1 MKSRP
6 KGRLYCAAGSV
17 RYALLALCAFAS
29 TCGFEAVAASS
40 GDVVEVPDPPPPK
53 ALHWDLWATGL
64 YQGLVS
70 GDGRDDYDGSGRIDL
85 MARADTGAMGLW
97 QGGSLNAHLTFRDG
111 NASPF
116 RGGALLPV
124 DTAVLLP
131 LDSEGDLV
139 ATSLYVGQRIGS
151 KTNLLVGKIDAVDLL
166 AAHPFFGGW
175 GTERFRNIAFVAPP
189 SGVVPPVIIGGVVT
203 HAFPSFKLTG
213 MVFDPNDQTRNYK
226 LSDLFADGTNVSLG
240 LSWGGAI
247 ADRPATFGTTATYS
261 TADGRDWRDFGLPP
275 GIETTNREGSWNV
288 AFETSLLLAENGVT
302 PGKGLG
308 LYAKAALA
316 DGNPNLI
323 RASFVGGIAGHGMI
337 GARPADSFGVGVF
350 HYNFSDELQDVVAE
364 VSDFDDEQGIEVFYS
379 MALAPWLR
387 ITADLQWIDPA
398 TAANDAALLAG
409 LRVRIAP

>member
-1 MKSRP
+1 MPLLTLAVGVTILTVGVAR
-6 KGRLYCAAGSV
+6 AAG
-17 RYALLALCAFAS
+17 
-29 TCGFEAVAASS
+29 GEAPNP
-40 GDVVEVPDPPPPK
+40 PDPLPPK
-53 ALHWDLWATGL
+53 AVHLDLWATGF
-64 YQGLVS
+64 YQGLLS
-70 GDGRDDYDGSGRIDL
+70 GDGRDDYDASGRIDL
-85 MARADTGAMGLW
+85 MVRADTGAMGLW
-97 QGGSLNAHLTFRDG
+97 QGGSLNTHLTVRDG
-111 NASPF
+111 DASPF

-124 DTAVLLP
+124 DTGVLLP
-131 LDSEGDLV
+131 LDSESDLV

-175 GTERFRNIAFVAPP
+175 GTDRFRNIAFVAPP

-203 HAFPSFKLTG
+203 HAYPSFKLTG

-247 ADRPATFGTTATYS
+247 ANRPATFGTTATYS

-275 GIETTNREGSWNV
+275 GIETSDREGSWNI
-288 AFETSLLLAENGVT
+288 AFETSLLLAENGVA

-337 GARPADSFGVGVF
+337 GARPSDSFGLGVF
-350 HYNFSDELQDVVAE
+350 HYNFSDELQDVVAQ
-364 VSDFDDEQGIEVFYS
+364 VSDFDDETGVELFYTA
-379 MALAPWLR
+379 ALAPWLR

-398 TAANDAALLAG
+398 SADNDPALLAG
-409 LRVRIAP
+409 IRLRISP